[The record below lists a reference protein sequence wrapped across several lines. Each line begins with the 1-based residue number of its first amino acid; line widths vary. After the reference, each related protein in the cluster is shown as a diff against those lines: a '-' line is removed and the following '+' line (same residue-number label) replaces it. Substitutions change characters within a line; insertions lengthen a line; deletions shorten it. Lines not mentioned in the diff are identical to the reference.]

1 MGNKCASSLTTLETL
16 DAMEAGIS
24 ALRSWSN
31 RGESPG
37 QATREQ
43 VVMLHTE
50 LQAAG
55 VSAAEFAR
63 ATCTAQHDVEVW
75 LAGTSPLPHWVPT
88 AIRLMAL
95 LTPSARRQLLYA
107 QAAPRRSRPIVIHF
121 PESRNFNIYAH
132 RNRY

>member
-1 MGNKCASSLTTLETL
+1 MGNKCASSLTTLEML

-24 ALRSWSN
+24 ALRSWPN

-37 QATREQ
+37 QATPEQ
-43 VVMLHTE
+43 VVMLRAE

-63 ATCTAQHDVEVW
+63 GACVAQHDVEAW
-75 LAGTSPLPHWVPT
+75 LAGTSPIPHWVPT

-95 LTPSARRQLLYA
+95 LTPSARRKLLYA
-107 QAAPRRSRPIVIHF
+107 QAGTQMQPANCHPFSRI
-121 PESRNFNIYAH
+121 EEL
-132 RNRY
+132 